1 MNRYSRC
8 CIQNVVFIFPQSR
21 KLVLCH
27 QVSKR
32 INIRMLAS
40 VFLISHFLDF
50 GTYTNSSLYIYF
62 SGPGSNCKYMFP
74 QHNLLLL
81 FFVLQIKKVK
91 AATIKKKTDAI
102 TSVFLHFLLIFSGKT
117 FLQNVFGR
125 VFLYY
130 LKYVSDLINFCH
142 TIRLVPRVLID
153 SHLIFC
159 SSK

>member
-1 MNRYSRC
+1 M
-8 CIQNVVFIFPQSR
+8 
-21 KLVLCH
+21 LCH
-27 QVSKR
+27 QASKR
-32 INIRMLAS
+32 ISIRIHAS

-50 GTYTNSSLYIYF
+50 GAYTNFSLYIYF

-74 QHNLLLL
+74 WHNLLLL
-81 FFVLQIKKVK
+81 FFVLQIKKVNLQLL
-91 AATIKKKTDAI
+91 KKTDAI
-102 TSVFLHFLLIFSGKT
+102 TSVYLHFLLIFSEKT
-117 FLQNVFGR
+117 FLQNVFWR